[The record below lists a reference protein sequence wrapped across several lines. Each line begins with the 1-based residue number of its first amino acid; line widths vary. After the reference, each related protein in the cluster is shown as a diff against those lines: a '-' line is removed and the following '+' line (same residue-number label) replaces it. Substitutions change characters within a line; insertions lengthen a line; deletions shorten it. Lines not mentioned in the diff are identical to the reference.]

1 MSFGELARDAIRYAR
16 EGFEVTPLAAAAA
29 QGYRGFYR
37 GFPEWQAVYG
47 GLDVGDVLVQEP
59 LARLIELLAADGPDA
74 YYRGPVARRDR
85 GRASAATAGFMT
97 TDDLAAHTG
106 RWDAP
111 LRGVVPRRRGRR
123 APAAHPGRGG
133 ARDPADP
140 RRLRPAG
147 PWTPA
152 TAPTSW
158 WRR

>member
-16 EGFEVTPLAAAAA
+16 DGFEVTPLAAAAA

-37 GFPEWQAVYG
+37 GFDEWQAVYG
-47 GLDVGDVLVQEP
+47 GLELGDVLVQEP

-74 YYRGPVARRDR
+74 YYRGPVADAIAAAL
-85 GRASAATAGFMT
+85 GRYGGLMT
-97 TDDLAAHTG
+97 TDDLAAHAG

-111 LRGVVPRRRGRR
+111 LRRAVPRRRGRR

-133 ARDPADP
+133 ARDPAHP
-140 RRLRPAG
+140 RRVRPRRA
-147 PWTPA
+147 WTPA

-158 WRR
+158 SRR